1 MSVLHGKMTKE
12 SLENCGFECNDN
24 GDMVKDD
31 EMFTIPAEF
40 VDKFV
45 PLSAVLEYEAEF
57 EDFDYILNDDD
68 GTFIKGEWCDD
79 FKRV

>member
-12 SLENCGFECNDN
+12 SLGNFGFECNDN
-24 GDMVKDD
+24 GDMVNDD

-40 VDKFV
+40 VDKFI

-68 GTFIKGEWCDD
+68 GTFIKSEWCDD

>member
-24 GDMVKDD
+24 GDMVNDD

-40 VDKFV
+40 VGNFI
-45 PLSAVLEYEAEF
+45 PLSAVLEYEDEY
-57 EDFDYILNDDD
+57 EEFDYLLEDNT
-68 GTFIKGEWCDD
+68 TFIKGEWCEDY
-79 FKRV
+79 KRV